1 MLMTDIEGLLRQQW
15 KVLRTWLEDEHVLDQ
30 ADEAS
35 GVGDWTIG
43 ELVVHLGFGLRM
55 VAELTPATD
64 RDPIAVA
71 RYVAGY
77 AAAHQQIAA
86 DTSDV
91 AASLRGRELDGID
104 ELAGE
109 AWAAL
114 DRGLPEVV
122 LGRRGPL
129 RRDDFLLTRLLEV
142 VTHGDDL
149 HRRLRPGRPSP
160 VLTEA
165 GATVAAVLAEGYE
178 QAAGHP
184 PGWVGIDLIRVATG
198 RKPTEDTVMPL
209 LS

>member
-1 MLMTDIEGLLRQQW
+1 MTDIEGLLRQQW
-15 KVLRTWLEDEHVLDQ
+15 GVLRAWLEDEHVLDQ
-30 ADEAS
+30 ADEPS
-35 GVGDWTIG
+35 DLGDWTIG
-43 ELVVHLGFGLRM
+43 DLVVHLGHGLRM
-55 VAELTPATD
+55 TAELTAATD
-64 RDPIAVA
+64 HDPIPVA

-91 AASLRGRELDGID
+91 AASLRGRQLDGID

-114 DRGLPEVV
+114 GRGLPEVV

-129 RRDDFLLTRLLEV
+129 RRDDFLLTRLLEL

-149 HRRLRPGRPSP
+149 HRRLRPAGPSP
-160 VLTEA
+160 VLPEA
-165 GATVAAVLAEGYE
+165 AATVAAMLAEGYE
-178 QAAGHP
+178 QATGHP
-184 PGWVGIDLIRVATG
+184 PRWAGIELVRVATG
-198 RKPTEDTVMPL
+198 RMPTEDAAMPM